1 MPWWSTYQVLGS
13 ITLNILDLVLCGLIF
28 SADIHLYSEHLYRF
42 IAKVRMCDCLHF
54 ISVIRNINSATGI
67 VALRISLCDNQ
78 AVIFPE
84 HNSLI
89 PVVITQ
95 AILFR
100 FLSANHGIEVFT
112 FNSKLQVSHHL
123 IPLCLRISSRSC
135 WQLAQVR
142 QP

>member
-1 MPWWSTYQVLGS
+1 MR
-13 ITLNILDLVLCGLIF
+13 GLLFI
-28 SADIHLYSEHLYRF
+28 ADIHLYRVYLYRF
-42 IAKVRMCDCLHF
+42 IAEVRMCDCLDF
-54 ISVIRNINSATGI
+54 ISAIRNINSAAGI
-67 VALRISLCDNQ
+67 VALRISLRDDQ
-78 AVIFPE
+78 TALLAVNEALF
-84 HNSLI
+84 
-89 PVVITQ
+89 PVVINK

>member
-1 MPWWSTYQVLGS
+1 MQAS
-13 ITLNILDLVLCGLIF
+13 LCYATNLAI
-28 SADIHLYSEHLYRF
+28 DIHLYRVHLYRF
-42 IAKVRMCDCLHF
+42 ITKVRMRYCFHF
-54 ISVIRNINSATGI
+54 IATIRDVNSTAGI

-78 AVIFPE
+78 AVILPE

-112 FNSKLQVSHHL
+112 FDGKLQVIHG
-123 IPLCLRISSRSC
+123 
-135 WQLAQVR
+135 
-142 QP
+142 